1 MATFQFE
8 KKIQALESLVQ
19 EMEQDDLSLEK
30 SMANFEKGIKIVR
43 ECQGALQEAE
53 QKIEILQ
60 QGTLNEFK
68 SED

>member
-43 ECQGALQEAE
+43 ECQSALQEAE